1 MSDSLITTLAA
12 HLADVA
18 DLENEVGKVLGHLA
32 SAYGGYSQ
40 FTTADITCA
49 IAGHHRN
56 GGSLSRF
63 PTEELVREF
72 ARQDARRWEDC
83 GADAAMI
90 EAEIWRGTTTPGGR
104 PLSEVTMW
112 RHHSFAR

>member
-18 DLENEVGKVLGHLA
+18 HLADLENEVGKVLGHLA
-32 SAYGGYSQ
+32 AAHGGYSQ
-40 FTTADITCA
+40 FATADISRA

-56 GGSLSRF
+56 GGRLSRF
-63 PTEELVREF
+63 TIEALVTEF
-72 ARQDARRWEDC
+72 AAQDARRWEDC
-83 GADAAMI
+83 GAVASDI

-104 PLSEVTMW
+104 PLSEFV
-112 RHHSFAR
+112 R